1 MADRLNLLRGH
12 LHAER
17 LPVSSDRSSESALHS
32 NPTAGIRMGGG
43 VDVKEIMR
51 RVQAWQKYVDTVVP
65 KKIAQI
71 KAEKRANANV
81 SQEPWAQQSYDVVV
95 LGFGGA
101 GAAAALDAAD
111 NGKRVLLVDRFE
123 GGGSTRRSG
132 GIYYAGGGTRAQKE
146 AGVEDSV
153 ENMFKYI
160 KYENDGAVDE
170 DTVRAFCEQSPETF
184 KWLEERVGVS
194 FRNEEGETVYYAKKT
209 SYPPSTATLYQSGN
223 ESAAP
228 YNGIATPAARGNR
241 PFGDYLTGNV
251 FFGAFEKAVEA
262 HENITVRANAPAL
275 KLQMEG
281 GRCTGV
287 TLRCVPA
294 SSDWRDVESMHNML
308 HEIGSGSAMFSGRH
322 IDRLCREREEELLNE
337 FGENVTVNPTNGVII
352 ACGGFYFNEELID
365 KYAPKY
371 NGFMPLGN
379 LGDDGSGIRLALD
392 VGAQLDRMDRCSA
405 WKFINPPYSFV
416 RGLLIN
422 SKGDRV
428 GNEDVY
434 GYVVIDISFGVLL

>member
-1 MADRLNLLRGH
+1 MD
-12 LHAER
+12 
-17 LPVSSDRSSESALHS
+17 
-32 NPTAGIRMGGG
+32 I
-43 VDVKEIMR
+43 KEIVR
-51 RVQAWQKYVDTVVP
+51 RVKAWRKYVDSVVP
-65 KKIAQI
+65 QKIARI
-71 KAEKRANANV
+71 RAESRASPNV
-81 SQEPWAQQSYDVVV
+81 HLEPWAQQDYDVVV

-153 ENMFKYI
+153 DNMFEYI
-160 KYENDGAVDE
+160 RYENGGAVE
-170 DTVRAFCEQSPETF
+170 DATVKAFCEQSPETF
-184 KWLEERVGVS
+184 RWLEERVGIS
-194 FRNEEGETVYYAKKT
+194 FSNEQGRTVYYAKKT
-209 SYPPSTATLYQSGN
+209 SYPPSSATLYQSGN

-228 YNGIATPAARGNR
+228 YNQVANPAARGNR

-251 FFGAFEKAVEA
+251 FFGGLEKAVEE
-262 HENITVRANAPAL
+262 HENITVRVNAPAV
-275 KLQMEG
+275 KLHVEG
-281 GRCTGV
+281 SRCFGV
-287 TLRCVPA
+287 TLRCIPA
-294 SSDWRDVESMHNML
+294 SDAWRDVDSMHNML
-308 HEIGSGSAMFSGRH
+308 HEIGSGSAMFSGRE
-322 IDRLCREREEELLNE
+322 IDRMCRKRETELLE
-337 FGENVTVNPTNGVII
+337 AFGQDITVEPKNGVII
-352 ACGGFYFNEELID
+352 ACGGFYFNEELVNE
-365 KYAPKY
+365 YAPKY

-379 LGDDGSGIRLALD
+379 LGDDGSGIKLALD

-422 SKGDRV
+422 STGERV

-434 GYVVIDISFGVLL
+434 G